1 MPTFWRWDQ
10 SKPMAFQDSK
20 LKNRVMPARHISSQS
35 FDEILSDLGDDPA
48 IPDPHGIRKPS
59 PHQSA
64 APKASG
70 RSNHPTFKDPL
81 NKLQIPTSIQKIGGM
96 IALFF
101 GVLIAS
107 AVAIYIAFNTLNQTS
122 QSTQE
127 ESQKLISELK
137 REMALLRDEF
147 HQDQDDLYAAIDEI
161 EVSIHSLMNKK
172 PESRVSSKP
181 KTPSYEAELRR
192 WRYLGAVQMGGSHQA
207 FFNNGKSNITFE
219 KGGQVLGEWRLSSI
233 ENGSAIFSHPEG
245 KFLVL
250 KAFSN
255 EWAPAFILSKNT
267 SIESAFR

>member
-1 MPTFWRWDQ
+1 
-10 SKPMAFQDSK
+10 
-20 LKNRVMPARHISSQS
+20 MPARHISSQS

-48 IPDPHGIRKPS
+48 IPDPHGIRKPPLQQGS
-59 PHQSA
+59 I
-64 APKASG
+64 PKAPG
-70 RSNHPTFKDPL
+70 RSNQTPFTDSL
-81 NKLQIPTSIQKIGGM
+81 NKLQIPIPIQKIGGM

-101 GVLIAS
+101 GVLLTA
-107 AVAIYIAFNTLNQTS
+107 AVGIYISFNTLNQAS

-137 REMALLRDEF
+137 KEMVLMRDEF
-147 HQDQDDLYAAIDEI
+147 HQNQDDFDAAIDEI

-192 WRYLGAVQMGGSHQA
+192 WRYLGAAQMGGSHQA
-207 FFNNGKSNITFE
+207 FFNTGKSNIAFE
-219 KGGQVLGEWRLSSI
+219 KGGQALGEWRLNSI

-255 EWAPAFILSKNT
+255 EWAPAFIPCKNT